1 VFAYDAE
8 NCPLSSYEELCWNLM
23 GVALNLWI
31 VFGGMSIFTIS
42 PTDPHA
48 WDIFPSSDIFFSVKS
63 FYYTSLSLVW

>member
-1 VFAYDAE
+1 MFAYDAE

-31 VFGGMSIFTIS
+31 VFGGISIFTIS

-48 WDIFPSSDIFFSVKS
+48 WDIFPSFGLLLKVFTFF
-63 FYYTSLSLVW
+63 FL